1 MRFLGDK
8 SALARLADPRVAP
21 ALRPLVERGL
31 IAMCAVTQLEVGHSA
46 RSADELE
53 AMIADHATVYPWVE
67 VPERAWARAQEVQL
81 ALARR
86 GQHRGV
92 GIPDLLIAATAEAT
106 GLSVL
111 HYDHDFDLI
120 AAVTGQ
126 PTDWVVPAGL
136 AP

>member
-1 MRFLGDK
+1 VTFLADK

-21 ALRPLVERGL
+21 ILGPLIARGL
-31 IAMCAVTQLEVGHSA
+31 VAMCAVVQLEVGHSA

-53 AMIADHATVYPWVE
+53 RLLADHAAIYPWVE
-67 VPERAWARAQEVQL
+67 VPAHAWRRAQEVQV
-81 ALARR
+81 ALAAR

-92 GIPDLLIAATAEAT
+92 GIPDLLIAATAEAARLT
-106 GLSVL
+106 VL

-126 PTDWVVPAGL
+126 PVRWVADPA
-136 AP
+136 P